1 MRSSPWGD
9 PVLIREPSVAGTFY
23 PDDRD
28 RCMKELDACI
38 ASARKRAARDDTPE
52 LPERIHGCIMPH
64 AGWQFSGATAARSL
78 LAVCERDLP
87 QVVIVFGAI
96 HIPHGKQPT
105 CFDRGGWET
114 PLGILEVEQR
124 LCERLMG
131 QTGLLQA
138 DPHAHEGE
146 HSIEVEL
153 PFIQQLLGDIPFVPI
168 MVQPDEQAAALGRSI
183 GRTCRAY
190 GVRALFICST
200 DLTHYGP
207 RFDFAPEGVGPD
219 GLQWARDINDKRM
232 INLIRTMEAEHVVD
246 EALHNRN
253 ACGAG
258 ALAATIEACQ
268 ACGAQTATLLEHRT
282 SEDAAV
288 ELGLAPS
295 QDAVGY
301 ASMVIG

>member
-1 MRSSPWGD
+1 M
-9 PVLIREPSVAGTFY
+9 LIREPSVAGTFY

-28 RCMKELDACI
+28 RCAGELEACI
-38 ASARKRAARDDTPE
+38 NAARARAASADAPA
-52 LPERIHGCIMPH
+52 LPDRIHGCIMPH
-64 AGWQFSGATAARSL
+64 AGWKFSGATAARSL

-87 QVVIVFGAI
+87 QVVVVFGAI

-114 PLGILEVEQR
+114 PLGMVEVEQR

-153 PFIQQLLGDIPFVPI
+153 PFIQELLGEVPFVPI
-168 MVQPDEQAAALGRSI
+168 MVQPDEQAATLGRSI

-190 GVRALFICST
+190 GVRALFVCST

-207 RFDFAPEGVGPD
+207 RFGFTPEGVGPD
-219 GLQWARDINDKRM
+219 ALQWSRDVNDKRM
-232 INLIRTMEAEHVVD
+232 INLVRTMEAERVVD

-258 ALAATIEACQ
+258 ALAATIEACN

-282 SEDAAV
+282 SEDAAA

-301 ASMVIG
+301 TSMVIG